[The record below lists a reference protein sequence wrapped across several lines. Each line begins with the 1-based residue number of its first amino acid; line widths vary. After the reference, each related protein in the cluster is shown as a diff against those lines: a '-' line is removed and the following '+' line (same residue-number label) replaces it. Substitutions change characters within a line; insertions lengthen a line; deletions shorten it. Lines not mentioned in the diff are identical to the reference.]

1 MNGLIWAILLTLA
14 PLTEL
19 RLGLPIAL
27 VYATKNSLPVF
38 PIFILILLL
47 NILLIFLIFFFL
59 DYIHHRLLN
68 IKFYAKLSTRYLN
81 SIQKKTNRFE
91 KKHKSIGFLSL
102 VFLVGIPV
110 PFTGAYTGVL
120 LSWLLGLNR
129 KKSILAISAG
139 VMLAGIIIY
148 IGTLTTLSL

>member
-1 MNGLIWAILLTLA
+1 MNGLVWAILLTLA

-27 VYATKNSLPVF
+27 MHAVKNSLPTF

-59 DYIHHRLLN
+59 DYIHYRLLN
-68 IKFYAKLSTRYLN
+68 IKFYNRISIRYLN
-81 SIQKKTNRFE
+81 SMQRKTHRFE
-91 KKHKSIGFLSL
+91 KRYKSIGFLSL
-102 VFLVGIPV
+102 VLLVGMPV
-110 PFTGAYTGVL
+110 PFTGAYTGAL

-129 KKSILAISAG
+129 KKSVLAIGTG
-139 VMLAGIIIY
+139 VIIAGIIIY
-148 IGTLTTLSL
+148 LGALTTLSL